1 LNLDKSIND
10 LSKRIDKFD
19 SFNDDSNELRYWK
32 GKKIIPLNEWKKVAN
47 CDDAFSFGIEGHL
60 QTNEALQYFPDDYSR
75 SLFPLG
81 VQEEFEEK
89 VKEWYSDYEELM
101 ERKRNPNYGRTKCF
115 HCLLS
120 PDGDDP
126 IFIGINM
133 LVAKALQKNEDQNQ
147 TNSTEY
153 PCSVVN
159 RFDCP
164 YDCEK
169 GKVSNTK
176 FDVDLFELANMAFTV
191 EIALA
196 VARKD
201 SSVVQIKNKQDLYQV
216 LTNRE
221 MFVVLLEQGL
231 DYVSSDKEMFEDKSC
246 FEILKKGNRDK
257 IVDYFMNVKDKV
269 KLEELRL
276 Y

>member
-1 LNLDKSIND
+1 MNLDKSINN
-10 LSKRIDKFD
+10 LSSRLD
-19 SFNDDSNELRYWK
+19 SFEYSNGSGNELRYWK
-32 GKKIIPLNEWKKVAN
+32 GRKIVSLNEWKKIAN
-47 CDDAFSFGIEGHL
+47 YNNAFSFGIEGHL

-101 ERKRNPNYGRTKCF
+101 EFKRNPNYGKSKCF

-120 PDGDDP
+120 SGGDDP
-126 IFIGINM
+126 IFIGINR
-133 LVAKALQKNEDQNQ
+133 LVAKGLEDNKADKNNY
-147 TNSTEY
+147 SILY
-153 PCSVVN
+153 PCHVEN
-159 RFDCP
+159 RFECP
-164 YDCEK
+164 YEK
-169 GKVSNTK
+169 GKGSDAK
-176 FDVDLFELANMAFTV
+176 FNVEDLFELDNMAFVV

-201 SSVVQIKNKQDLYQV
+201 TSVIQIKNKQDLYHV

-221 MFVVLLEQGL
+221 MFVVVLEQVL

-269 KLEELRL
+269 KLEELRF